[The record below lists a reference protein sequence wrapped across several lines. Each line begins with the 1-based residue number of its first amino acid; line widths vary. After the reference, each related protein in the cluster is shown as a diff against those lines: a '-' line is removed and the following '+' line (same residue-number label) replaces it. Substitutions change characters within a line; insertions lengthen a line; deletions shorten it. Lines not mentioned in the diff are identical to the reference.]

1 MKKNTIIPFIFLLFI
16 LASCAAPALTPDTV
30 TAKPVDVATETP
42 DAATP
47 EATNT
52 PTSTNT
58 PTAEPTST
66 PAPQPTDTPT
76 VTATIKPTNTPTVTP
91 TPAPQVRAVG
101 KNVNVRRGPGT
112 VFPVMGVLRA
122 GQSLLVLARGPNGW
136 LQIDLNGKTGWIYSG
151 VVEVSGPVETLAMAE
166 DIPTPPPTPT
176 PKAAVATPANPD
188 LPPKQ
193 DVVHLTQDTPFPV
206 RANRF
211 IGWGYEIVDASE
223 QWDIVLNRDVF
234 GYVLHEFYGDE
245 FYKEHP
251 HGMRVTFLDCVP
263 KEYPGYGVSTCGGTE
278 APIPLFGDKKGLI
291 SEFGD
296 GLGSVVIVGCA
307 APAVNYYDPEEC
319 FVGLG
324 PADAGHL
331 TDIAIV
337 GMIVGGKF
345 LAGYVGENA
354 PDFRNPPFTPHLG
367 IAVRDDQLQQW
378 RWKNP
383 FLEIVPQQP

>member
-1 MKKNTIIPFIFLLFI
+1 MKKNTIIPFILLFI

-101 KNVNVRRGPGT
+101 KNVNIRRGPGT
-112 VFPVMGVLRA
+112 AFPVVGVLRA
-122 GQSLLVLARGPNGW
+122 GQSLPVLARGPKGW
-136 LQIDLNGKTGWIYSG
+136 LQVELHGKPAWIYSG

-263 KEYPGYGVSTCGGTE
+263 KTMKNGVILPCAGTQ
-278 APIPLFGDKKGLI
+278 ANVSLLQDRKSLPFGM
-291 SEFGD
+291 GD
-296 GLGSVVIVGCA
+296 GVGSVLAAGCA
-307 APAVNYYDPEEC
+307 IPWTNHYDPQEC
-319 FVGLG
+319 FIGLG
-324 PADAGHL
+324 PTDAGFL
-331 TDIAIV
+331 SDIAIV
-337 GMIVGGKF
+337 GMIVG
-345 LAGYVGENA
+345 ENSIYHTHDGSET